1 MFLCRAATKL
11 LIDVRLGGLL
21 CRSLSI
27 LKPAKDRAARYHPN
41 FQHLRGNCV
50 QADLLASAANSF
62 VSPRTEECLAVVGD
76 CIAKEVSLVS
86 AKQVCFP
93 DFCWHTFCLRV
104 EIILLPL
111 KVVVGRTGLP
121 VARSPLVATLIES
134 LVDPCHVA
142 ILSNMDWIP
151 SSLKT

>member
-1 MFLCRAATKL
+1 M
-11 LIDVRLGGLL
+11 
-21 CRSLSI
+21 
-27 LKPAKDRAARYHPN
+27 
-41 FQHLRGNCV
+41 
-50 QADLLASAANSF
+50 LASAANSF

-151 SSLKT
+151 SSLKTCEGDDRGARVAFQLYSLQSGGRASAALPPGF